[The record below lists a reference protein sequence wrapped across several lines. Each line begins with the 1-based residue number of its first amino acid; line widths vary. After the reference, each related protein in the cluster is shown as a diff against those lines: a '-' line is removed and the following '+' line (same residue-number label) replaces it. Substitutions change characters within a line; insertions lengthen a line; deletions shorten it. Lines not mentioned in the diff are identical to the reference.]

1 MAIKEL
7 TNKQEQALESQ
18 KPQSKIISKWN
29 LILIGVSFVI
39 IILGFALMVGA
50 PSGATEYNPDI
61 FSFRRITVGPM
72 TSLAGF
78 VLMIVAI
85 LWRRKSN

>member
-1 MAIKEL
+1 MRYNLPKL
-7 TNKQEQALESQ
+7 
-18 KPQSKIISKWN
+18 N
-29 LILIGVSFVI
+29 LILIAVSLAV

-61 FSFRRITVGPM
+61 FSVRRITVGPM
-72 TSLAGF
+72 ISLFGF

-85 LWRRKSN
+85 LFKKPGKKNENKD